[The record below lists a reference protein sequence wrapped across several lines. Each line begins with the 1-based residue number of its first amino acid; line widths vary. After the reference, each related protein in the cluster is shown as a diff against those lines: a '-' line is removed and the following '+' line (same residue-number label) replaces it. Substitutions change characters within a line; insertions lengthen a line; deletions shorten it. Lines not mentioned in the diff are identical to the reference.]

1 MFGRHKF
8 ERYMADRFAE
18 AQFQE
23 GREGFGPAEQS
34 HGGHCGPR
42 EERHRGRHGGW
53 EAFMGRGRGFGG
65 GFGGPFGGGG
75 FGGDRERLFDS
86 GELRLV
92 ILGLVAEKPSYGYE
106 IIKAIEE
113 RLSGGYA
120 PSPGVVYPTLTLL
133 EEEGFATVSNAE
145 GSKKL
150 YTVTEQ
156 GAEYLKTNQATVKAI
171 FGRMEQAGKAFGR
184 GRSPQIMRA
193 IANLMFAL
201 KMRAGQ
207 GNLTPEQTRKIAE
220 AIDAAARVIDEV

>member
-1 MFGRHKF
+1 MFGKNKF
-8 ERYMADRFAE
+8 ERFAE
-18 AQFQE
+18 ARFSE
-23 GREGFGPAEQS
+23 GHEGFGHEAQRE
-34 HGGHCGPR
+34 GHCGHRR
-42 EERHRGRHGGW
+42 EERHHGRHGGW
-53 EAFMGRGRGFGG
+53 GGWEGFRGGRGF
-65 GFGGPFGGGG
+65 GG

-92 ILGLVAEKPSYGYE
+92 ILALVAEKPSYGYE

-133 EEEGFATVSNAE
+133 EEEGYATVSTAE

-171 FGRMEQAGKAFGR
+171 FGRIEQAGKAFGR

-193 IANLMFAL
+193 VANLMFAL

-207 GNLTPEQTRKIAE
+207 GHLSPEQTRKIAE

>member
-1 MFGRHKF
+1 MFGKEKF
-8 ERYMADRFAE
+8 EKFAE
-18 AQFQE
+18 ARFGGERPGFDPE
-23 GREGFGPAEQS
+23 GHQ
-34 HGGHCGPR
+34 GHCGNHGR
-42 EERHRGRHGGW
+42 GERHHGRHGGW
-53 EAFMGRGRGFGG
+53 GGWEGFRGGRGF
-65 GFGGPFGGGG
+65 GG

-92 ILGLVAEKPSYGYE
+92 ILNLVAEKPSYGYE

-133 EEEGFATVSNAE
+133 EEEGYATVSTAE

-193 IANLMFAL
+193 VANLMFAL

-207 GNLTPEQTRKIAE
+207 GNLSPEQIRKIAE
-220 AIDAAARVIDEV
+220 AIDAAARVIDEA

>member
-1 MFGRHKF
+1 MFGKDKF
-8 ERYMADRFAE
+8 ERFAE
-18 AQFQE
+18 ARFSE
-23 GREGFGPAEQS
+23 GQEGFGREAQRE
-34 HGGHCGPR
+34 GHCGHRR
-42 EERHRGRHGGW
+42 EERHHGRHGGW
-53 EAFMGRGRGFGG
+53 GGWEGFRGGRGF
-65 GFGGPFGGGG
+65 GG

-92 ILGLVAEKPSYGYE
+92 ILALVAEKPSYGYE

-133 EEEGFATVSNAE
+133 EEEGYATVSTAE

-150 YTVTEQ
+150 YTVTDQ
-156 GAEYLKTNQATVKAI
+156 GAEYLKTNRATVKAI
-171 FGRMEQAGKAFGR
+171 FGRIEQAGKAFGR

-193 IANLMFAL
+193 VANLMFAL

-207 GNLTPEQTRKIAE
+207 GHLSPEQTRKIAE

>member
-1 MFGRHKF
+1 MFGK
-8 ERYMADRFAE
+8 EKLERFAAARFGEGPE
-18 AQFQE
+18 AFGQE
-23 GREGFGPAEQS
+23 GR
-34 HGGHCGPR
+34 HGGHCGDHGR
-42 EERHRGRHGGW
+42 GERHHGRHGGW
-53 EAFMGRGRGFGG
+53 GGWEGFRGGRGFGG
-65 GFGGPFGGGG
+65 FG
-75 FGGDRERLFDS
+75 GGDRERLFDS

-92 ILGLVAEKPSYGYE
+92 ILNLVAEKPSYGYE

-133 EEEGFATVSNAE
+133 EEEGYATVSTAE

-193 IANLMFAL
+193 VANLMFAL

-207 GNLTPEQTRKIAE
+207 GNLSPDQTRKITE